1 MKEGCGLKGNGYEG
15 EVGQSANELAN
26 LHAAININEQLNA
39 SAVVALSSRIYQP
52 VRSFPHLD
60 FINIID
66 CVNAFG
72 RSISLL
78 VATN

>member
-1 MKEGCGLKGNGYEG
+1 LKDERGLRTQRQWVRG

-60 FINIID
+60 FINRAASGKYYIF
-66 CVNAFG
+66 AY
-72 RSISLL
+72 
-78 VATN
+78 